1 MWQALP
7 VTAAGEAR
15 IGGEQLKHHLES
27 RLVLDRL
34 ADWQHGSV
42 PAALATVVQVR
53 GSAYR
58 HEGAKLLVAADG
70 STAGNVSG
78 GCLELDVREVAQ
90 QVIASGTAEVR
101 NYCSGTDQVSAW
113 DLGVGCDG
121 QVDVFI
127 EPVTESRQRERALLD
142 LDAPFAVCT
151 VIDSP
156 EANECRKRIVVTVAG
171 GEGALTVTDFG
182 RQVVAVVQEWI
193 GRGAASGLHEVAGRS
208 VFFDI
213 FFPPPQLVV
222 VSAGDDAQPLVR
234 FALDLGFRVSV
245 VDHRPGLLLPERF
258 PGARLV
264 RGDATVLTPRI
275 TIDENCYV
283 IIMMH
288 HFAHDTAY
296 LGAIIPTRAAYI
308 GMLGPRQRTE
318 RIMASIGAGASEDTR
333 IHGPVGL
340 DIGTDGAE
348 QVALSVLAEI
358 MAFRSGRGARSLRE
372 RRVPIHATSD

>member
-1 MWQALP
+1 M
-7 VTAAGEAR
+7 
-15 IGGEQLKHHLES
+15 KHHLET

-34 ADWQHGSV
+34 AALQQAAI
-42 PAALATVVQVR
+42 PAALATVVRVR

-70 STAGNVSG
+70 STTGNVSG

-90 QVIASGTAEVR
+90 QVIASGTTQLR
-101 NYCSGTDQVSAW
+101 SYCSGSDQVSAW
-113 DLGVGCDG
+113 DLGVGCEG
-121 QVDVFI
+121 QVDVFV
-127 EPVTESRQRERALLD
+127 EPATDSRQRERALLD
-142 LDAPFAVCT
+142 LEMPFAVCT

-156 EANECRKRIVVTVAG
+156 DASECRKRMVVTAAG
-171 GEGALTVTDFG
+171 GEGAMMLTAFG
-182 RQVVAVVQEWI
+182 REVVRVVQELI
-193 GRGAASGLHEVAGRS
+193 SREAESGLHEVAGRN
-208 VFFDI
+208 VFVDI
-213 FFPPPQLVV
+213 LFPPPQLVV
-222 VSAGDDAQPLVR
+222 ISAGDDAQPLAR
-234 FALDLGFRVSV
+234 FALDLGFRVTV

-264 RGDATVLTPRI
+264 TGDATDFTRRI
-275 TIDENCYV
+275 QLDPSCYV

-288 HFAHDTAY
+288 HFAQDTAY
-296 LGAIIPTRAAYI
+296 LSAVLPTQAAYI

-318 RIMASIGAGASEDTR
+318 RILASLGPGAGDDPR

-358 MAFRSGRGARSLRE
+358 MAVRSGRAARSLRE
-372 RRVPIHATSD
+372 RLVPIHAAGD

>member
-1 MWQALP
+1 M
-7 VTAAGEAR
+7 
-15 IGGEQLKHHLES
+15 KHHLET

-34 ADWQHGSV
+34 AELHRAAM
-42 PAALATVVQVR
+42 PAALATVVRVR

-90 QVIASGTAEVR
+90 QVIASGTARMR
-101 NYCSGTDQVSAW
+101 NYCSGADQVSAW

-121 QVDVFI
+121 QVDVFV
-127 EPVTESRQRERALLD
+127 EPATDPRTRERALLEDD
-142 LDAPFAVCT
+142 LPFAVCT

-156 EANECRKRIVVTVAG
+156 DANESRKRMVITAAG
-171 GEGALTVTDFG
+171 GEGALMETALGRDLVITVQGLTA
-182 RQVVAVVQEWI
+182 REEASAV
-193 GRGAASGLHEVAGRS
+193 HEVAGRS
-208 VFFDI
+208 VFVDLFY
-213 FFPPPQLVV
+213 PPPQLVV
-222 VSAGDDAQPLVR
+222 ISAGDDARPLVR
-234 FALDLGFRVSV
+234 FALDLGFRVTV
-245 VDHRPGLLLPERF
+245 VDHRPGLLLPDRF
-258 PGARLV
+258 PGARLIQGEAADLAK
-264 RGDATVLTPRI
+264 RFML
-275 TIDENCYV
+275 DERCYV

-288 HFAHDTAY
+288 HFADDTAY
-296 LGAIIPTRAAYI
+296 LGNVVSTRAAYI

-318 RIMASIGAGASEDTR
+318 RILATIGRDASDDPR

-372 RRVPIHATSD
+372 RLVPIHATRD

>member
-1 MWQALP
+1 M
-7 VTAAGEAR
+7 
-15 IGGEQLKHHLES
+15 KHHLES

-34 ADWQHGSV
+34 AELQRAPI
-42 PAALATVVQVR
+42 PAALATVVSVR

-90 QVIASGTAEVR
+90 QVIASGTARMR
-101 NYCSGTDQVSAW
+101 NYCSGADQVSAW

-121 QVDVFI
+121 QVDVFV
-127 EPVTESRQRERALLD
+127 EPATDPRRRERALLD
-142 LDAPFAVCT
+142 GDLPFAVCT
-151 VIDSP
+151 VIESP
-156 EANECRKRIVVTVAG
+156 VANESRTRMVVTAEG
-171 GEGALTVTDFG
+171 GEGPLTTTDCG
-182 RQVVAVVQEWI
+182 PQVVTAAQELI
-193 GRGAASGLHEVAGRS
+193 AQEAAPGLHEVAGRS
-208 VFFDI
+208 VFVDI

-222 VSAGDDAQPLVR
+222 ISAGDDAQPLVR
-234 FALDLGFRVSV
+234 FALDLGFRVTV

-258 PGARLV
+258 PGARLIQSD
-264 RGDATVLTPRI
+264 GTDLTRRI
-275 TIDENCYV
+275 LLDERCHV

-288 HFAHDTAY
+288 HFAHDAAY
-296 LGAIIPTRAAYI
+296 LGAVVPTRVAYI

-318 RIMASIGAGASEDTR
+318 RILASLGADASDDPR
-333 IHGPVGL
+333 LHGPVGL

-358 MAFRSGRGARSLRE
+358 MAVRSGRAARSLRE
-372 RRVPIHATSD
+372 RLVPIHARND

>member
-1 MWQALP
+1 M
-7 VTAAGEAR
+7 
-15 IGGEQLKHHLES
+15 KHHLES

-34 ADWQHGSV
+34 AELQRASIR
-42 PAALATVVQVR
+42 AALATVVRVR

-70 STAGNVSG
+70 STEGNVSG
-78 GCLELDVREVAQ
+78 GCLELDVREVAH
-90 QVIASGTAEVR
+90 QVIASGTTQLR
-101 NYCSGTDQVSAW
+101 SYCSGSDQVSAW

-127 EPVTESRQRERALLD
+127 EPAADSRQRERILLD
-142 LDAPFAVCT
+142 LDVPFAVCT

-156 EANECRKRIVVTVAG
+156 DADECRKRIVVTAAG
-171 GEGALTVTDFG
+171 SDGSLTATDFG
-182 RQVVAVVQEWI
+182 REVVGVVQELI
-193 GRGAASGLHEVAGRS
+193 GREAASGLHEVSGRG
-208 VFFDI
+208 VFVDI

-222 VSAGDDAQPLVR
+222 ISAGDDAQPLAR
-234 FALDLGFRVSV
+234 FALDLGFRVTV
-245 VDHRPGLLLPERF
+245 VDHRPGFLLPERF

-264 RGDATVLTPRI
+264 NSDADVLTQRI
-275 TIDENCYV
+275 TLDARCYV

-288 HFAHDTAY
+288 HFAHDTGY
-296 LGAIIPTRAAYI
+296 LRAIVPTKAAYI

-318 RIMASIGAGASEDTR
+318 RILASLGAGAGDDPR

-358 MAFRSGRGARSLRE
+358 MAVRSGRAARSLRE
-372 RRVPIHATSD
+372 RLVSIHATGD